1 MRWQLG
7 DRPAR
12 DHQFVPPLVENDGS
26 LLRANRSDVSVT
38 WIGHA
43 TLLIQLEGLS
53 ILTDPNF
60 ASRMFTIRRTAP
72 PGVSLSHLP
81 PIDAVVV
88 SHNHRDHLDEASVK
102 ALGPDVLYIVPL
114 GLAGWFV
121 KRGLRRVV
129 ELDWWHDHTV
139 RANGGAVRF
148 TFVPAQHWS
157 GRGLRDHNQSLWGGF
172 VIESAA
178 ARFYFSG
185 DTGYPA
191 AFAEIGKRFPDIHF
205 ALLPIG
211 AYAPRWFMSPQ
222 HIDPAQAVLAFGEL
236 GARKLVPMHWGTFQL
251 SDEPMAEPPQ
261 LLREAMDTESARI
274 LGLAIGE
281 THWSLQGK

>member
-121 KRGLRRVV
+121 K
-129 ELDWWHDHTV
+129 
-139 RANGGAVRF
+139 
-148 TFVPAQHWS
+148 
-157 GRGLRDHNQSLWGGF
+157 
-172 VIESAA
+172 
-178 ARFYFSG
+178 
-185 DTGYPA
+185 
-191 AFAEIGKRFPDIHF
+191 
-205 ALLPIG
+205 
-211 AYAPRWFMSPQ
+211 
-222 HIDPAQAVLAFGEL
+222 
-236 GARKLVPMHWGTFQL
+236 
-251 SDEPMAEPPQ
+251 
-261 LLREAMDTESARI
+261 
-274 LGLAIGE
+274 
-281 THWSLQGK
+281 